1 MLTPKYHFDCC
12 AESRVEGQTGNL
24 LFKVKVIT
32 DIGVND
38 DSVITNTSNTIHF
51 CLVSFL
57 LQLKWKLSMVFATS
71 SYSQCI
77 FFSHQNSLILHHR
90 WAGNTFCCV
99 TITVTS
105 FQFSNNALP
114 VFVSQ
119 GETQLHSCL
128 FPFALVQL
136 AEEMPSPAVQIY

>member
-32 DIGVND
+32 DIGVNN

-77 FFSHQNSLILHHR
+77 FFSPSEFTHSPSQMGWEHFLLCS
-90 WAGNTFCCV
+90 
-99 TITVTS
+99 ITVTS